1 VMEGRVGLSVILF
14 LLYDGRL
21 LFLWLLFGSSDGV
34 RLRDEVVLSLSKT
47 YLLYLLCHLR
57 PRYKL
62 YNYLR
67 YAQQCD
73 QKAKFPGVCSSS

>member
-1 VMEGRVGLSVILF
+1 MMEGRVGLSVIPF

-21 LFLWLLFGSSDGV
+21 LFLCYFLGSSDGV
-34 RLRDEVVLSLSKT
+34 RLRDEVVLSLSIT
-47 YLLYLLCHLR
+47 YLLYLLCRLR

-73 QKAKFPGVCSSS
+73 QKAKFRGVYSSS

>member
-1 VMEGRVGLSVILF
+1 MVT
-14 LLYDGRL
+14 
-21 LFLWLLFGSSDGV
+21 FGSSDGV
-34 RLRDEVVLSLSKT
+34 RLRDEVVLSLSIT

-73 QKAKFPGVCSSS
+73 QKLNSEASAPAAELVCAYQRYVHVSCTTRR